1 MSLRYA
7 RVLAGAAAL
16 ASTLTVAAPTIADEV
31 ADFYSKKRL
40 TVLIGFGV
48 GGGVD
53 TFGRLMARH
62 IGDNLPGKPTVVV
75 QNMPGGGGF
84 KSTNYLYNA
93 APQDGTYITVMLPSN
108 AVEPLMGNPGAKW
121 DTFKLQ
127 WLGNLTQDYVSC
139 IASGKSGVKS
149 IAEASSRQIIF
160 GATGPSALTAQQPYV
175 FRNLLGYQAKVITG
189 YNGTKAVWLAMEKGE
204 VDAVCAFW
212 ASLAM
217 GPQKQNMDSGAF
229 VPIVQMGNT
238 KHPVYGNAPSI
249 YDLAKND
256 ADRQVMQF
264 IFGLT
269 QITRPFAAPPG
280 VPAERVA
287 ALRKAFWD
295 AANSDGLKAD
305 AKKQKL
311 IVDPM
316 DAAATEKAFRDVL
329 SMPRDIIDRAK
340 VLIRRPKS

>member
-1 MSLRYA
+1 MFFGRSLA
-7 RVLAGAAAL
+7 LTGAAAL
-16 ASTLTVAAPTIADEV
+16 VCAISASHPASADAV
-31 ADFYSKKRL
+31 ADFYGKKRV
-40 TVLIGFGV
+40 TVLVGFGV

-53 TFGRLMARH
+53 TFGRLLARH
-62 IGDNLPGKPTVVV
+62 LGDALPGKPSVVV

-108 AVEPLMGNPGAKW
+108 AIEPLMGNPGAKW
-121 DTFKLQ
+121 DTFKLH

-149 IAEASSRQIIF
+149 ITEAENREVVF

-175 FRNLLGYQAKVITG
+175 LQNLMGYQAKVITG
-189 YNGTKAVWLAMEKGE
+189 YKGTNAVWLAMEKGE

-217 GPQKQNMDSGAF
+217 GPQKQKMDSGEF
-229 VPIVQMGNT
+229 VPIVQMGNS

-249 YDLAKND
+249 YDLAKTED
-256 ADRQVMQF
+256 DRKVMQF

-280 VPAERVA
+280 VPKERVA
-287 ALRKAFWD
+287 ALQKAFWQ
-295 AANSDGLKAD
+295 AATSQGLKAD
-305 AKKQKL
+305 AARLKL

-316 DAAATEKAFRDVL
+316 NAAETEKAFRDVL
-329 SMPRDIIDRAK
+329 SMSKDVVERAK
-340 VLIRRPKS
+340 TLIRRPKS